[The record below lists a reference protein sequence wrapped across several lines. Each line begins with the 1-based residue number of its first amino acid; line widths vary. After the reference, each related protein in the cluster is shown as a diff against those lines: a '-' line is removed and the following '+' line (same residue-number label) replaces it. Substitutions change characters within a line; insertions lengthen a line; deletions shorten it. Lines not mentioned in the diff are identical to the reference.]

1 MINAELKIIYSKLK
15 SLSEAEREMW
25 EERAAIM
32 EYDGGMDREQA
43 EIRAYKC
50 LFEKKD
56 AEITIKVTGLKKSLT

>member
-1 MINAELKIIYSKLK
+1 MMNSELKIIYSKLK

-43 EIRAYKC
+43 EIKAYKC
-50 LFEKKD
+50 LFE
-56 AEITIKVTGLKKSLT
+56 

>member
-1 MINAELKIIYSKLK
+1 MNSELKIIYLKLK

-50 LFEKKD
+50 LFEKD
-56 AEITIKVTGLKKSLT
+56 AEITLKATGFKKSLT

>member
-1 MINAELKIIYSKLK
+1 MMNSELKIIYSKLK

-43 EIRAYKC
+43 EIKAYKC
-50 LFEKKD
+50 LFEKRIRK
-56 AEITIKVTGLKKSLT
+56 LR